1 MTCTLNGYSTAM
13 CERRLYILF
22 LFLICTLAVQV
33 ANLRQPL
40 PKEFVTVP
48 DGFANFFCY
57 SVNTCVTWMI
67 DDWVVINS
75 TMGVSV
81 YHESHASH
89 LYIWNSSAFNA
100 SKVRCLQPGIM
111 SPPSVL
117 FIQGMVIM
125 MTGSNIIN

>member
-1 MTCTLNGYSTAM
+1 M
-13 CERRLYILF
+13 CERRLL

-48 DGFANFFCY
+48 DGRAHFFCY
-57 SVNTCVTWMI
+57 YVSTCVTWMI

-75 TMGVSV
+75 TMGVST
-81 YHESHASH
+81 YTRM
-89 LYIWNSSAFNA
+89 YISALFISNSSALNA
-100 SKVRCLQPGIM
+100 SKIRCLQPGIM

-117 FIQGMVIM
+117 FIQGMVIIV
-125 MTGSNIIN
+125 TGSIVIN